1 MKQYNR
7 GISLGFCCLLL
18 TSLLLSHASGQST
31 DTKQPSPGNTT
42 MYLWGDAVLDDGEC
56 FNHFSSDES
65 TQYGFGEY
73 DWTDDI
79 DFECP
84 LQSPLSEDMFL
95 DPNGSIDIQL
105 GFLIQSSENSGGEDL
120 LISLKR
126 DSEVLAQEEFVFPTF
141 SKEQISWQIPVT
153 ESMLYWEKNSTPTL
167 QIQFNK
173 PGPEAEECADPNKAW
188 ARCEPKFRI
197 YYSDNT
203 EGLNVEG
210 TFPII
215 NGSESPI
222 LEKDE
227 ASEDENFTQLLGFE
241 DIKVYFSILLLV
253 ATILVILGLKLTNR
267 LSVYNNFNNAVEGE
281 NETG

>member
-1 MKQYNR
+1 MKQHNR

-18 TSLLLSHASGQST
+18 TSLLLSHASAQST
-31 DTKQPSPGNTT
+31 DTKQPNPGNTT

-84 LQSPLSEDMFL
+84 LQSPLFEDMFL

-253 ATILVILGLKLTNR
+253 ATILVVLGLKLTNR
-267 LSVYNNFNNAVEGE
+267 LSVYNNFNNALEGE

>member
-1 MKQYNR
+1 
-7 GISLGFCCLLL
+7 
-18 TSLLLSHASGQST
+18 
-31 DTKQPSPGNTT
+31 